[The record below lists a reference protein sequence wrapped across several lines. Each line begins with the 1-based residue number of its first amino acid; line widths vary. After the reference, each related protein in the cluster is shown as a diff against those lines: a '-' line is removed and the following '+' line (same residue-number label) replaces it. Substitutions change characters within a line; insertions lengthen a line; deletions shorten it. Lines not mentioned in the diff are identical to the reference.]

1 MNYKKIFLILLA
13 SILLINTSFS
23 YNISDYD
30 RKILNKVYY
39 KIDKFDIEKLNLLEN
54 KVKILTKKYRNN
66 ERLNFLLIKIN
77 NYILNKLEYN
87 SDKKT
92 DKNII
97 TNEFKVLKIIDWD
110 TIIIDYF
117 WKKENIRFIWID
129 APENSKIRKG
139 FIECYGK
146 ESKQYLFDLLSNKK
160 VSLEFD
166 KSQWKRDKYDRL
178 LAYIIIDW
186 KNVNNLIIK
195 NGFAFEYTYNK
206 PYKYLN
212 LFKKSQKEAQNKKIW
227 IWSLK
232 TCKLDYINIEKKVY
246 IPRKDI
252 NWKICDIKWNISYKT
267 KKKLYHLKTCPWYKK
282 TKINLDSGEKWF
294 CSEEEA
300 IKSWWIKAWNCN

>member
-97 TNEFKVLKIIDWD
+97 TNEFKVLKIID
-110 TIIIDYF
+110 
-117 WKKENIRFIWID
+117 
-129 APENSKIRKG
+129 
-139 FIECYGK
+139 
-146 ESKQYLFDLLSNKK
+146 
-160 VSLEFD
+160 
-166 KSQWKRDKYDRL
+166 
-178 LAYIIIDW
+178 
-186 KNVNNLIIK
+186 
-195 NGFAFEYTYNK
+195 
-206 PYKYLN
+206 
-212 LFKKSQKEAQNKKIW
+212 
-227 IWSLK
+227 
-232 TCKLDYINIEKKVY
+232 
-246 IPRKDI
+246 
-252 NWKICDIKWNISYKT
+252 
-267 KKKLYHLKTCPWYKK
+267 
-282 TKINLDSGEKWF
+282 
-294 CSEEEA
+294 
-300 IKSWWIKAWNCN
+300 